1 MPEQIMP
8 PQITRRET
16 LRRGLSAASM
26 LALADWAIPALAQ
39 SDADVPF
46 TDLPANY
53 NPGGAPGAATRQ
65 LDIRKIDGML
75 TPRDQFFTTQHFMKP
90 EIDPATYK
98 LKFTGML
105 NKPAEFSLADLKAM
119 KSIDFIN
126 GFECSGNSGRAIQGL
141 SSCGKFTGV
150 RLSTLL
156 KQLGVNSRAR
166 EVVFFGYDR
175 GSADVAFRQQ
185 TYKLDQQFGRSIA
198 LEHALKP
205 EPLIA
210 YAMNGEP
217 LTLNQGFPVRLI
229 MPGWYG
235 VANVK
240 WLSEVHLQEDRYL
253 GNYQARWYRTIRGV
267 GGTGKDDDPQTQ
279 WVETEVTHMQ
289 LKSVIARVTKTA
301 GAHQVVGFV
310 LNDGTPLKSVEVQID
325 NGPWQKATL
334 DSANSQYSW
343 KLFTYKWEGA
353 LPGDHTLVSRA
364 IDINGTV
371 QPTTAELSRKKTFLE
386 DNAQFPRK
394 VKIS

>member
-1 MPEQIMP
+1 MDPIRP
-8 PQITRRET
+8 DLISRRET
-16 LRRGLSAASM
+16 LRRGLAATS
-26 LALADWAIPALAQ
+26 LLVLLPDWSISALAQ
-39 SDADVPF
+39 GETDVPF
-46 TDLPANY
+46 TDLPRNF

-75 TPRDQFFTTQHFMKP
+75 TPKDQFFTTQHFTKP
-90 EIDPATYK
+90 DVDPVKYR
-98 LKFTGML
+98 LKFTGMV
-105 NKPAEFSLADLKAM
+105 NKPAEFTLADLKAM
-119 KSIDFIN
+119 KSVELVN
-126 GFECSGNSGRAIQGL
+126 GFECSGNSPRAIQGL

-150 RLSTLL
+150 RLSAVL
-156 KQLGVNSRAR
+156 KQLGVNSKAR

-175 GSADVAFRQQ
+175 GPLDITFRQQ
-185 TYKLDQQFGRSIA
+185 TYKLEQQFGRSIT
-198 LEHALKP
+198 LEHAMKP

-210 YAMNGEP
+210 YALNAEP

-253 GNYQARWYRTIRGV
+253 GNYQARWYRTLRGV
-267 GGTGKDDDPQTQ
+267 GGTGEDTDPQTQ

-289 LKSVIARVTKTA
+289 IKSVIARVRKT
-301 GAHQVVGFV
+301 GSTHQVLGFA

-343 KLFTYKWEGA
+343 KLFTYQWAGA
-353 LPGDHTLVSRA
+353 TPGEHTLVSRA
-364 IDINGTV
+364 IDVSGVV
-371 QPTTAELSRKKTFLE
+371 QPTAADLSRKKTFLE
-386 DNAQFPRK
+386 DNSQFPRK
-394 VKIS
+394 VMIA